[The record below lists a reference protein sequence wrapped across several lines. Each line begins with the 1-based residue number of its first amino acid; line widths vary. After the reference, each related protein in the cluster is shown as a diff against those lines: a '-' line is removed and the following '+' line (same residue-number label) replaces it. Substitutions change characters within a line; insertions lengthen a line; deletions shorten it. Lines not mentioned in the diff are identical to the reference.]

1 MKTNSNTLHI
11 KCRYFGFFALWVLLA
26 TAAFGQNIPPRPSP
40 PKLVNDFAGV
50 LTPYQVSHLEET
62 LVKYDDS
69 TSVQIAVVIV
79 NSLDGAN
86 VDDYA
91 LALGRKW
98 GVGNKKTNNGVV
110 LLVSVG
116 GGEGQR
122 KVFISPGYGLEAS
135 LSDYLAKTIVD
146 AEMIPEFKQGNI
158 YRGLERGVTAIISA
172 TQGQYE
178 APPGYSNRGEG
189 EGGGFVF
196 VLILLF
202 VLFILFAGSKGGGG
216 NDGGDAMT
224 RRGHRHMNR
233 PPPFIFFPPIG
244 GGGGG
249 GGFGGG
255 GFGGFG
261 GGGFGGG
268 GAGGSW

>member
-1 MKTNSNTLHI
+1 M
-11 KCRYFGFFALWVLLA
+11 GFWLSACFMMLCHALFA
-26 TAAFGQNIPPRPSP
+26 QIPEKPNPPR
-40 PKLVNDFAGV
+40 LVNDFAKI
-50 LTPYQVSHLEET
+50 LTPYQVSHLEEK
-62 LVKYDDS
+62 LVAYDDS

-79 NSLDGAN
+79 ESLGGIN

-91 LALGRKW
+91 IELGRKW
-98 GVGNKKTNNGVV
+98 GVGNQKTNNGVV
-110 LLVSVG
+110 ILISTG

-135 LSDYLAKTIVD
+135 LSDYTSKTIVD
-146 AEMIPEFKQGNI
+146 AEMIPEFRQGNI
-158 YRGLERGVTAIISA
+158 YRGIEKGADAIISA
-172 TQGQYE
+172 TRGEYT
-178 APPGYSNRGEG
+178 APPGYADRGG
-189 EGGGFVF
+189 EGGGSFTF
-196 VLILLF
+196 VLILIL
-202 VLFILFAGSKGGGG
+202 VLFFLFAGRRGGGG

-224 RRGHRHMNR
+224 RKGHRHMNR
-233 PPPFIFFPPIG
+233 TPPFIFFPPIG

-255 GFGGFG
+255 GGGGFGGFG

>member
-1 MKTNSNTLHI
+1 MGL
-11 KCRYFGFFALWVLLA
+11 ALFLA
-26 TAAFGQNIPPRPSP
+26 TWLQLTLQGIGQDIPPRPSP

-50 LTPYQVSHLEET
+50 LTPYQVSHLEEI
-62 LVKYDDS
+62 LVGYDDS
-69 TSVQIAVVIV
+69 TSVQVAVVIV
-79 NSLDGAN
+79 NSLGGAD
-86 VDDYA
+86 VADYA
-91 LALGRKW
+91 LELGRKW

-122 KVFISPGYGLEAS
+122 KVFISPGYGLEAN

-146 AEMIPEFKQGNI
+146 VEMIPEFRQGNI
-158 YRGLERGVTAIISA
+158 YRGIEKGVSAIIKA
-172 TQGQYE
+172 TQGAYT
-178 APPGYSNRGEG
+178 APAGYRNRGGE

-196 VLILLF
+196 VLILILVLLF
-202 VLFILFAGSKGGGG
+202 LFAGSRGGGGG

-224 RRGHRHMNR
+224 RRGHRHINR
-233 PPPFIFFPPIG
+233 PPPFILFPG

-249 GGFGGG
+249 GGWSGGGG